1 MKIID
6 VNMSIGHKDY
16 RGEWITPEDMLA
28 LMEEYHIDHAV
39 CYHAQTWLDPK
50 DGNRKMAEIAQ
61 KSAGKIGL
69 CVVLDPILGAEN
81 LPGEG
86 TLQQRLEA
94 LKPECLRVFPKMCRM
109 PFHPFYFEEILNV
122 ANTLG
127 LPLLIDEPY
136 NMEFFCRLPEIS
148 RQYPNVKFIL
158 IEQGMCEGRRIYPLA
173 TKCTNVYFTCE
184 RMADNLQIEE
194 TEARNCCD
202 KLLFGS
208 GYPNR
213 PHAGALGLVL
223 YANISEE
230 NREKILSKNWEAMV

>member
-16 RGEWITPEDMLA
+16 KGEIVTPEYMRS

-39 CYHAQTWLDPK
+39 CYHAHTWLDPK
-50 DGNRKMAEIAQ
+50 DGNRKMAEI
-61 KSAGKIGL
+61 SANSGGKIGL
-69 CVVLDPILGAEN
+69 CLVLDPILGADN

-86 TLQQRLEA
+86 SLKERIAA
-94 LKPECLRVFPKMCRM
+94 LKPECLRVFPKMVRT
-109 PFHPFYFEEILNV
+109 PFHPFYWEEILDA
-122 ANTLG
+122 ANDLS

-136 NMEFFCRLPEIS
+136 QMEFFCRLPDIS
-148 RQYPNVKFIL
+148 AQYSKVKFVL
-158 IEQGMCEGRRIYPLA
+158 IEQGLNDGRRILPLA
-173 TKCTNVYFTCE
+173 QKCTNVYFTCE
-184 RMADNLQIEE
+184 RMLDNQQIEE
-194 TEARNCCD
+194 LEQRGCCS

-213 PHAGALGLVL
+213 PHTGALGLVL

-230 NREKILSKNWEAMV
+230 NREKILCKNWEAMV

>member
-16 RGEWITPEDMLA
+16 RGERITPEYMLA

-39 CYHAQTWLDPK
+39 CYHAHTWLDPK
-50 DGNRKMAEIAQ
+50 DGNRKMAKIAAE
-61 KSAGKIGL
+61 SAGRIGL
-69 CVVLDPILGAEN
+69 CLVLDPILGADN

-86 TLQQRLEA
+86 SLQDRIA
-94 LKPECLRVFPKMCRM
+94 AMKPACIRVFPKMCRM
-109 PFHPFYFEEILNV
+109 PFHPFYFEEILDAVN
-122 ANTLG
+122 ALG
-127 LPLLIDEPY
+127 LPLIIDELY

-148 RQYPNVKFIL
+148 CQYPNVKFVL

-173 TKCTNVYFTCE
+173 TKCENVYFTCE
-184 RMADNLQIEE
+184 RMADNLQLEE
-194 TEARNCCD
+194 SEVRGICH

-230 NREKILSKNWEAMV
+230 NREKILCKNWEAMV

>member
-16 RGEWITPEDMLA
+16 KGDIVTEEKLLA
-28 LMEEYHIDHAV
+28 LMEEYRIGHAV
-39 CYHAQTWLDPK
+39 CYHAHTWLDPK
-50 DGNRKMAEIAQ
+50 DGNRKMAEIAAN
-61 KSAGKIGL
+61 SNGKIGL
-69 CVVLDPILGAEN
+69 CLVLDPVLSAEN

-86 TLQQRLEA
+86 SLKERIVA
-94 LKPECLRVFPKMCRM
+94 LKPECLRVFPKMVRT
-109 PFHPFYFEEILNV
+109 PFHPFYWEEILNA
-122 ANTLG
+122 ANELS

-136 NMEFFCRLPEIS
+136 KMEFFCHLPDIS
-148 RQYPNVKFIL
+148 AKYPNVKFIL
-158 IEQGMCEGRRIYPLA
+158 IEQGCCEARRIYPLA

-184 RMADNLQIEE
+184 RMLDNQQIEE
-194 TEARNCCD
+194 MEARNCTD

-223 YANISEE
+223 YANIREE
-230 NREKILSKNWEAMV
+230 NREKILCKNWEAMA